1 MTKQDTIADIIF
13 PESTN
18 FKIGP
23 TLEDRFNFTNIKE
36 IRMGDF
42 VYKNPNI
49 TIESTTNERYSSRT
63 SYAFR
68 RFILR

>member
-1 MTKQDTIADIIF
+1 MNKKETIADIIF
-13 PESTN
+13 PEATN
-18 FKIGP
+18 FKLGP
-23 TLEDRFNFTNIKE
+23 TLEDRFNFTNIKK
-36 IRMGDF
+36 IRIGDF

-63 SYAFR
+63 SDTFR

>member
-18 FKIGP
+18 FEIGP

-36 IRMGDF
+36 IRIGDF

-49 TIESTTNERYSSRT
+49 TIERTTNERYESST
-63 SYAFR
+63 MHAFR